1 MSDSNYGAS
10 MGLGDILAF
19 DEGGWAHERI
29 PFDELVAAS
38 LSGGARAEDASDLLS
53 ADERERA
60 EFKWTEAGI
69 LNVLREAEV
78 AEAAAIAA
86 VASVGAAAAATA
98 AAAARESRR

>member
-1 MSDSNYGAS
+1 M
-10 MGLGDILAF
+10 AF